1 MKDGPHIARIAALI
15 GDSARAEVLTA
26 LMADRALTA
35 TELADIAGV
44 TKQTI
49 SAHLAKLLDA
59 GLIAVESQ
67 GRHRYFRLADR
78 DVAHLLESLMNVAF
92 RAGAVRL
99 RASPREPALRRARMC
114 YDHLA
119 GEVGVQFYEA
129 LVRQGMLQATPQ
141 GTTITPAGARWFA
154 HVGIDTSTLAQQRR
168 MVCRPCLDWSER
180 RHHLGG
186 ALGAALLQRLFDG
199 GWAQRAQDSRVVHF
213 TPKGELALRQPRTM
227 LNTLLLFIATAL
239 AEIVGCYLPW
249 LWLKQ
254 GKPAWLLLPAAA
266 SLALFAWLL
275 TLHDTAGAGRVYA
288 AYGGVY
294 IGVALVWLWA
304 VDGIRPTPWDV
315 AGVLVALAGMAIIML
330 QPAR

>member
-141 GTTITPAGARWFA
+141 GAAITPAGAQWFA
-154 HVGIDTSTLAQQRR
+154 HVGIDTSTLGQQRR

-186 ALGAALLQRLFDG
+186 ALGAALLQRRFDG
-199 GWAQRAQDSRVVHF
+199 GWALRAQGSRVVHF
-213 TPKGELALRQPRTM
+213 TPKGELALRQ
-227 LNTLLLFIATAL
+227 
-239 AEIVGCYLPW
+239 W
-249 LWLKQ
+249 LGTHPDARNSRAAQ
-254 GKPAWLLLPAAA
+254 GPAPC
-266 SLALFAWLL
+266 
-275 TLHDTAGAGRVYA
+275 
-288 AYGGVY
+288 
-294 IGVALVWLWA
+294 
-304 VDGIRPTPWDV
+304 
-315 AGVLVALAGMAIIML
+315 
-330 QPAR
+330 